1 MNSIHD
7 LVLGTHNVKKAGE
20 LQGLLSPYG
29 FQLTTLADHPNAIE
43 VVEDG
48 TSFAENAAL
57 KASQQAKH
65 LNRWVL
71 GEDSGLCVDALQGA
85 PGIYSARFSGDGAS
99 DESNNELL
107 LEKLGDLPPEKRSA
121 HYVSHIALS
130 DPTGRIRL
138 TEEAKCYGRIRSEP
152 LGINGFGY
160 DPLFEIIELH
170 QTFGQLGPT
179 FKSIISHRARA
190 LRRFLPLLIDLA
202 AEIRS

>member
-7 LVLGTHNVKKAGE
+7 LVLGTHNVKKAEE
-20 LQGLLSPYG
+20 LHGLLSPFG
-29 FQLTTLADHPNAIE
+29 FRLTTLADHPSAIE

-48 TSFAENAAL
+48 DSFAQNAAL
-57 KASQQAKH
+57 KASQQATN
-65 LNRWVL
+65 LSRWVL
-71 GEDSGLCVDALQGA
+71 GEDSGICVDALKGE
-85 PGIYSARFSGDGAS
+85 PGIYSARFSGENAT

-107 LEKLGDLPPEKRSA
+107 LERLGSTPIEKRTA

-130 DPTGRIRL
+130 DPDGNIRL
-138 TEEAKCYGRIRSEP
+138 TEEAECYGRIRSEP
-152 LGINGFGY
+152 IGINGFGY

-190 LRRFLPLLIDLA
+190 LRRFIPRLIELA
-202 AEIRS
+202 SEIHV